1 MTTDTKPFALILH
14 NDGSFV
20 LADWTPSTE
29 PHELLGRE
37 GIHRMGR
44 MGAKRIDDTL
54 TVWSDDHAIWEDIQV
69 NRSAQRLL
77 NTRHIMCGP
86 VVLTGAIAHTCAAFA
101 DGLTQGQV
109 LQLIE
114 RHLTTKRVLMRS
126 LHIPAQRTR

>member
-1 MTTDTKPFALILH
+1 MTTDTKPFALIVH

-37 GIHRMGR
+37 GIHQTARMGS
-44 MGAKRIDDTL
+44 KRIDDTL
-54 TVWSDDHAIWEDIQV
+54 TVWSDDNALWENVQV

-77 NTRHIMCGP
+77 STPHPICGP
-86 VVLTGAIAHTCAAFA
+86 VVLTGAIPHTCAAFA
-101 DGLTQGQV
+101 DGLTQDQA

-126 LHIPAQRTR
+126 LHMPAQRTR